1 MKVQPIAVL
10 GFQRLDEQVVE
21 RDLLD
26 DFVLVGLL
34 HGVRPHALW
43 I

>member
-26 DFVLVGLL
+26 DFLFVGLF
-34 HGVRPHALW
+34 HGLGPHAL
-43 I
+43 